1 MSYVI
6 GLKCRECGRLYP
18 KEVINVCEYCFG
30 SIEVDYDYDAV
41 RRSLTR
47 ASFAGRPESLWRY
60 RELLPIEGE
69 PTIGLSSGWTP
80 LLRAKR
86 LAEVLGV
93 DELYIKDDSV
103 SHATLSFKDRVVSVA
118 LTRAKELGFD
128 TVACASTGNLAN
140 AVSAHAARAGLK
152 CYVFIPSDLEIGKV
166 VASLIYHPTVVAVEG
181 TYDDVNRLCAELS
194 AKHPWAFVN
203 VNLRPY
209 YAEGSKT
216 YGFEVAEQLGWRA
229 PDHIVIPAA
238 SGSLI
243 TKIAKAFKELQ
254 LLGLIPDAS
263 TRLYAAQAEGCS
275 PIVQAIREG
284 SDIVKPVKPKTI
296 AKSLAIGNPADGYY
310 ATRAILESG
319 GTGEAVSD
327 DEIIEG
333 MKLLAETEG
342 VFTETAGGVTVA
354 VAKKLIERGVIP
366 HDESVVICITGNGL
380 KTQEPLLD
388 RPDRLG
394 QVMRI
399 KPTLSAFESSLSQRL
414 SASATKH

>member
-1 MSYVI
+1 MSCVI

-47 ASFAGRPESLWRY
+47 ASFAERPESLWRY